1 MVRIVKSTLRKVW
14 RARLTYEELET
25 TLIETEMVINTRPLT
40 YLYDD
45 ECIECLTPSH
55 LLLGRNLQLKD
66 NFDETGEI
74 QTEFTHSEVT
84 SQMRYLQTLVNSFW
98 NRKNDEKHHYNGKKK
113 YGETKLFENDVV
125 LIKDD
130 DKLPRNK
137 WKMAKIENVIT
148 GNDGEIRGAVLK
160 VCANGKCNL
169 ITRPIQRLIPF
180 EIVETD
186 NNDKVD
192 TVEVIE
198 NSTNSQEK
206 TRSKRV
212 AALNADLKRKLMD
225 EDMQERDDVP
235 EWGV

>member
-1 MVRIVKSTLRKVW
+1 
-14 RARLTYEELET
+14 
-25 TLIETEMVINTRPLT
+25 MVINTRPLT

-45 ECIECLTPSH
+45 ECIECLTPSY

-84 SQMRYLQTLVNSFW
+84 SRMRYLQTFVNSFW
-98 NRKNDEKHHYNGKKK
+98 NSFQNEYLNELREKHHYNAKKK

-148 GNDGEIRGAVLK
+148 GNDGEIRGAVIK
-160 VCANGKCNL
+160 VCVNGKCNL

-180 EIVETD
+180 EIVKTD
-186 NNDKVD
+186 
-192 TVEVIE
+192 E
-198 NSTNSQEK
+198 S
-206 TRSKRV
+206 
-212 AALNADLKRKLMD
+212 
-225 EDMQERDDVP
+225 
-235 EWGV
+235 G